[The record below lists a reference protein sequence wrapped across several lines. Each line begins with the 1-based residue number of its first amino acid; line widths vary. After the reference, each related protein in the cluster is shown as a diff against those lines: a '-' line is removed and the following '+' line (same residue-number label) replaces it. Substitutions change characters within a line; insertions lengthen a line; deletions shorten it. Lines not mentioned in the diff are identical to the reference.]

1 MSKIKA
7 LVGWFL
13 VRTLFLAYRWHPPPT
28 LCLAWSFL
36 GVQRKPERDR
46 ECVVSLLIRT
56 AVLSDQGPIGKPPVV
71 VVVVV

>member
-1 MSKIKA
+1 MVSGENS
-7 LVGWFL
+7 LPSL
-13 VRTLFLAYRWHPPPT
+13 QMPPPPPP

-71 VVVVV
+71 VVV